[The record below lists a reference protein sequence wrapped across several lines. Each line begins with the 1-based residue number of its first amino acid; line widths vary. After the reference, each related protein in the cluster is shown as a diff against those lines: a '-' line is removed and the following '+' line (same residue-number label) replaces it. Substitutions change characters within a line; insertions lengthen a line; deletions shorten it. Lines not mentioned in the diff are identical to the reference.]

1 MRHKPVEM
9 WLDEMRSQYSART
22 RIAAYHLT
30 DQELRQIIAV
40 ARLQL
45 ATFDPAYRA
54 NVSQLSAD
62 LDRSRPTLYHW
73 ADRALEATVR
83 TLRAIQTGRP
93 PKHARGHSTSRRMRV
108 PAPPRD
114 RARRDGG

>member
-1 MRHKPVEM
+1 MDPDRPNQ
-9 WLDEMRSQYSART
+9 RARNL
-22 RIAAYHLT
+22 IATYNLT
-30 DQELRQIIAV
+30 DAEVRQIVAV

-73 ADRALEATVR
+73 ADRALEATVS
-83 TLRAIQTGRP
+83 TLRTIRSGRP
-93 PKHARGHSTSRRMRV
+93 PKHARARRMAPRGRV
-108 PAPPRD
+108 SASARG
-114 RARRDGG
+114 RAMRDGG